1 MSEIGKVFIG
11 VETVEDYPPRD
22 IPRATV
28 GISKYS
34 IDKLIEIIEKYYDK
48 SVAYR
53 KLSDVDNIPN
63 ENNGK
68 FWFDY
73 EFICKYIIHMSNYF
87 EIWMPKREAP
97 LLINHINQDLRV
109 LIAPTIGSE

>member
-1 MSEIGKVFIG
+1 MSKIFIG
-11 VETVEDYPPRD
+11 VETVVDYPPRD

-28 GISKYS
+28 GISRYT
-34 IDKLIEIIEKYYDK
+34 IDELIELLEKYYDK
-48 SVAYR
+48 SLSFR

-68 FWFDY
+68 FWFDD
-73 EFICKYIIHMSNYF
+73 EFISKYITKMSDYF
-87 EIWMPKREAP
+87 EIWIPKREAP

-109 LIAPTIGSE
+109 LISPMIGSE

>member
-1 MSEIGKVFIG
+1 MTKIFIG
-11 VETVEDYPPRD
+11 VETVVDYPPRD

-28 GISKYS
+28 GISRYT
-34 IDKLIEIIEKYYDK
+34 IEELITLIEKYYDK
-48 SVAYR
+48 SLTYC
-53 KLSDVDNIPN
+53 KSFDVDNIPI

-68 FWFDY
+68 FWFDD
-73 EFICKYIIHMSNYF
+73 EFIYKYITHMSDYF

-109 LIAPTIGSE
+109 LISPVIGNE